1 LRGFLLVQCLDREL
15 SPQAYSQLKAIGNA
29 DVLVGIPA
37 FNNLSTTN
45 CSLSPVTDGLTTFF
59 PDLKAAFFLG
69 VPNSADGASIQTT
82 QLPQGQGVL
91 PAVYLGASGKG
102 SAVKAILEAA
112 QLLGV
117 KAVVLVDSD
126 LRGITPQWINLMLS
140 PVLSDSGFVAPFYAR
155 RKYASALNDFLAYPL
170 TYSLYGKEIRQP
182 LGGDFGLSA
191 ALVNELL
198 ESPLWQTE
206 QIRGFGV
213 DIFET
218 HTALAEGVLVKQ
230 AFLGVRE
237 HDSQAAV
244 ADLAPLFRQV
254 AGSLFVCI
262 NHYRDAWESLGVGGC
277 EVEIVGEQKHPDNL
291 SASPIDLN
299 ATLSNFKVDFD
310 ANRQLT
316 RTIIGE
322 RLTREFENLKALDK
336 TEASLSTETWA
347 KTVYSFVS
355 AYAKADLG
363 RKGQVLEAL
372 RVLWVGRVASF
383 VKETWRLS
391 ARETERRGR
400 DEADVLLK
408 YRDTLNLT

>member
-1 LRGFLLVQCLDREL
+1 
-15 SPQAYSQLKAIGNA
+15 
-29 DVLVGIPA
+29 
-37 FNNLSTTN
+37 
-45 CSLSPVTDGLTTFF
+45 
-59 PDLKAAFFLG
+59 
-69 VPNSADGASIQTT
+69 
-82 QLPQGQGVL
+82 
-91 PAVYLGASGKG
+91 
-102 SAVKAILEAA
+102 
-112 QLLGV
+112 
-117 KAVVLVDSD
+117 
-126 LRGITPQWINLMLS
+126 M
-140 PVLSDSGFVAPFYAR
+140 
-155 RKYASALNDFLAYPL
+155 
-170 TYSLYGKEIRQP
+170 
-182 LGGDFGLSA
+182 
-191 ALVNELL
+191 
-198 ESPLWQTE
+198 
-206 QIRGFGV
+206 

-218 HTALAEGVLVKQ
+218 HTALAEEFLVKQ

-355 AYAKADLG
+355 AYAKADLA

-391 ARETERRGR
+391 ARETERRVR
-400 DEADVLLK
+400 DEADVFLK
-408 YRDTLNLT
+408 YRDTLN